1 VCEHNLGLKNFAPL
15 KIFQKKKKKKRK
27 CSTLVEGKCDAIFF
41 CKKDGRTIF
50 HGYLF
55 CKKPLGA

>member
-1 VCEHNLGLKNFAPL
+1 MPL
-15 KIFQKKKKKKRK
+15 RKFRKRK
-27 CSTLVEGKCDAIFF
+27 KEKKESALPLVEGKCDAIFF

-55 CKKPLGA
+55 FKKPFRA